1 MPPPKASAIPP
12 NISRRN
18 IENPTDEEGRSD
30 PVGPTELT
38 CLSLDRTSSSVR
50 EHVVED
56 GGESPA
62 PLYCGPTGGIRILE
76 DVQIAPPRTTTD
88 PHQTPAQQRSEKMPR
103 TIKMPSESPASPDDD
118 EVFRTPT
125 RTPTQ
130 ETTTVTIT
138 ARPAGSARESASRD
152 ASRERATARA
162 ADAGAL
168 RSRAA
173 TIAAPLG
180 AVATPRAPRGSAA
193 AASAPRGSAAVASA
207 PRGSAAVAC
216 APRGSAGAAA
226 ASRDRTGTTAPR
238 ESGGKNKKP
247 LVPHLAAGS
256 GTITTPTS
264 IIVKKTVAAK
274 ETPTPPGAPHNTPMT
289 PATTIPA
296 RNQPIS
302 TSLTEIHRAKPQ
314 RQRSS
319 SRQSERSTRSDRST
333 DPTPERS
340 GSRSSLGPPLD
351 EPRAMVQTPIPGYGP
366 SAPTPFTSS
375 IAPETPRTQKRAR
388 EEVDSDKSDQTKPAV
403 RPKTDPSPASQA
415 SQVQPQPSTSYA
427 DQARTTRIA
436 EENKIKTT
444 AEVVET
450 KPEAPPR
457 KQKVREE
464 IEARAAPA
472 PAAPATTREDTRS
485 DSQAA
490 SKQTNTLTNEPVVA
504 APHQGTKA
512 KPASDSTALDA
523 VRDVLIEVLQEVTHD
538 LQRDHWE
545 LIVGGDFRRGR
556 SGQPAAS
563 LTQLGWVIHGPVS
576 CREEGHER
584 VNQLSDLED
593 IVKKQFELD
602 AIGISKESRQ
612 NSDHA
617 RAEKILQETS
627 KRTADE
633 WEVGATMEAG

>member
-18 IENPTDEEGRSD
+18 TENPTDGEERSD
-30 PVGPTELT
+30 PVGPAELT

-76 DVQIAPPRTTTD
+76 DVQIVPPRTTTD

-173 TIAAPLG
+173 TIAAPPG

-207 PRGSAAVAC
+207 PRGSAAVAS

-264 IIVKKTVAAK
+264 IIVEKTVAAK
-274 ETPTPPGAPHNTPMT
+274 QTPTPPGAPHNTPMT

-351 EPRAMVQTPIPGYGP
+351 EPRAMVQMPTPGYGP

-375 IAPETPRTQKRAR
+375 TAPETPRTQKRAR

-403 RPKTDPSPASQA
+403 RPKTDPPPRSKRGRRGKGKGRKTGSAAPDNVATTTT
-415 SQVQPQPSTSYA
+415 TS
-427 DQARTTRIA
+427 
-436 EENKIKTT
+436 K
-444 AEVVET
+444 VVET
-450 KPEAPPR
+450 RSKEEAPPR

-472 PAAPATTREDTRS
+472 SAAPATTREDTQS

-490 SKQTNTLTNEPVVA
+490 STINTQTLTNEPVVA

-538 LQRDHWE
+538 LQRGANISSIIGVLFRGIFQ
-545 LIVGGDFRRGR
+545 LITIPARVGR
-556 SGQPAAS
+556 
-563 LTQLGWVIHGPVS
+563 
-576 CREEGHER
+576 
-584 VNQLSDLED
+584 
-593 IVKKQFELD
+593 
-602 AIGISKESRQ
+602 ESRFTQ
-612 NSDHA
+612 SGHVWKCAITPPDDPLQ
-617 RAEKILQETS
+617 RAIYSNTGVTFKTS
-627 KRTADE
+627 NF
-633 WEVGATMEAG
+633 

>member
-18 IENPTDEEGRSD
+18 TENPTDEEERSD

-76 DVQIAPPRTTTD
+76 DVQIVPPRTTTD

-130 ETTTVTIT
+130 ETTTITIA

-173 TIAAPLG
+173 TIVAPLG
-180 AVATPRAPRGSAA
+180 AVATPRAPEAA
-193 AASAPRGSAAVASA
+193 PPSQARPVAAPPSRARPVAAQVPRGGKRHYYNTNNSEKV
-207 PRGSAAVAC
+207 GSCQTNTNA
-216 APRGSAGAAA
+216 
-226 ASRDRTGTTAPR
+226 TG
-238 ESGGKNKKP
+238 
-247 LVPHLAAGS
+247 
-256 GTITTPTS
+256 GTSQHPNDPGNPT
-264 IIVKKTVAAK
+264 
-274 ETPTPPGAPHNTPMT
+274 
-289 PATTIPA
+289 TTIPA

-314 RQRSS
+314 RQRSR
-319 SRQSERSTRSDRST
+319 SRQSERSVRSDRST

-340 GSRSSLGPPLD
+340 GSRSSLGPPLS
-351 EPRAMVQTPIPGYGP
+351 EPRALVQTPIPGYGP

-375 IAPETPRTQKRAR
+375 TVPETPRTQKRAR
-388 EEVDSDKSDQTKPAV
+388 EEEDSDKSDQPKPAV

-427 DQARTTRIA
+427 DQVRTTRIA

-444 AEVVET
+444 AEVENKNKTTQQPKQKEKEVVET
-450 KPEAPPR
+450 RPTEEAPPR

-472 PAAPATTREDTRS
+472 TAAPATTREDTQS
-485 DSQAA
+485 DSQAT
-490 SKQTNTLTNEPVVA
+490 SKINTLTNEPVVA

-512 KPASDSTALDA
+512 KPASDSTGLDA

-538 LQRDHWE
+538 LQRGANVSSIIGV
-545 LIVGGDFRRGR
+545 LIRG
-556 SGQPAAS
+556 
-563 LTQLGWVIHGPVS
+563 LFQLITVW
-576 CREEGHER
+576 
-584 VNQLSDLED
+584 
-593 IVKKQFELD
+593 
-602 AIGISKESRQ
+602 
-612 NSDHA
+612 
-617 RAEKILQETS
+617 
-627 KRTADE
+627 RTI
-633 WEVGATMEAG
+633 

>member
-18 IENPTDEEGRSD
+18 TENPTDEEGRSD

-76 DVQIAPPRTTTD
+76 DVQIIPPRTTTD

-130 ETTTVTIT
+130 DTTTITIA

-173 TIAAPLG
+173 TIVAPLG

-193 AASAPRGSAAVASA
+193 VASA
-207 PRGSAAVAC
+207 PRGSAAAAS
-216 APRGSAGAAA
+216 APRGSAGAAV
-226 ASRDRTGTTAPR
+226 ASRDSTGTTAPR
-238 ESGGKNKKP
+238 ESGGKNKRP
-247 LVPHLAAGS
+247 LVPHLAAGR
-256 GTITTPTS
+256 GTITTPTP

-274 ETPTPPGAPHNTPMT
+274 QTPTPPGAPHNTPMT

-314 RQRSS
+314 RQRSR
-319 SRQSERSTRSDRST
+319 SRQSERSARSDRST

-340 GSRSSLGPPLD
+340 GSRSSLGPPLG
-351 EPRAMVQTPIPGYGP
+351 EPRALVQTPIPGYGP

-375 IAPETPRTQKRAR
+375 TAPETPRTQKRAR

-427 DQARTTRIA
+427 DQVRTTRIA
-436 EENKIKTT
+436 EEENKIKTT

-450 KPEAPPR
+450 RPEAPPR
-457 KQKVREE
+457 KQQKVREE
-464 IEARAAPA
+464 NEARAAPA
-472 PAAPATTREDTRS
+472 TAAPATTREDTQS

-490 SKQTNTLTNEPVVA
+490 SIINTNTLTNEPVVP
-504 APHQGTKA
+504 PHT
-512 KPASDSTALDA
+512 
-523 VRDVLIEVLQEVTHD
+523 
-538 LQRDHWE
+538 
-545 LIVGGDFRRGR
+545 RGR
-556 SGQPAAS
+556 RRS
-563 LTQLGWVIHGPVS
+563 
-576 CREEGHER
+576 RR
-584 VNQLSDLED
+584 R
-593 IVKKQFELD
+593 IVQ
-602 AIGISKESRQ
+602 
-612 NSDHA
+612 H
-617 RAEKILQETS
+617 
-627 KRTADE
+627 
-633 WEVGATMEAG
+633 